1 MAISLRQ
8 LSYFT
13 ALAEAG
19 SFGRAAERVHVTQPA
34 LSQQVRELEAS
45 LGVELVERLPR
56 GIRLTRAGH
65 EVLARARQILSQ
77 VNDLQGAVR
86 FHHGLG
92 GRLYLGLIPTVAPYL
107 LPGVL
112 TDIRTRDVTLELR
125 VHEAQTATVLRDLS
139 EGRIDAAVIALP
151 VPEPGFA
158 AEPLFE
164 DRFLLAGS
172 AESLRPFEAEPLL
185 TPAHVTPER
194 LLLLDEG
201 HCLAEQALEVCGLK
215 HRQKTD
221 LGASSLGTLTGLV
234 AQGFGLTF
242 LPEIAVGSETAGGQ
256 LALARFSPP
265 EPSRTIA
272 LVRRASSAGGAW
284 FDDLAAILRG
294 AGEALVAGAR
304 AAVPARAG
312 ARTAEF
318 APPPAPSR

>member
-1 MAISLRQ
+1 MAVSLRQ

-65 EVLARARQILSQ
+65 EVHARARQILSQ

-185 TPAHVTPER
+185 TPAHVAPER

-242 LPEIAVGSETAGGQ
+242 LPEIAAGSETAGGQ
-256 LALARFSPP
+256 LVLARFSPP

-312 ARTAEF
+312 AKT
-318 APPPAPSR
+318 PDPDPPAPSD

>member
-1 MAISLRQ
+1 MAVSLRQ

-185 TPAHVTPER
+185 TPAHVAPER

-242 LPEIAVGSETAGGQ
+242 LPEIAAGSETAGGQ
-256 LALARFSPP
+256 LVLARFSPP

-304 AAVPARAG
+304 AAVPARPG

-318 APPPAPSR
+318 APPAPSR